1 MWHPASYARETSAGA
16 DNMYRDVGAAEEGGV
31 DLKAKFE
38 WKREQG
44 RLYLWKGYR
53 RIGRTGWA
61 IGLYGRLSRGWW
73 CQCVI
78 SGREG
83 RKSTQA

>member
-1 MWHPASYARETSAGA
+1 MTKGILLWHPASYARETSAGA

-44 RLYLWKGYR
+44 RLCLWKGYR
-53 RIGRTGWA
+53 RSGRTWWA
-61 IGLYGRLSRGWW
+61 IGLHGRLSRGWW
-73 CQCVI
+73 C
-78 SGREG
+78 
-83 RKSTQA
+83 